1 MRTLLAI
8 IAIITTLIAIIATAG
23 IAQADQFTI
32 GGHNRE
38 QIAIIGLTATGA
50 VATARFTANLLPLK
64 KPEHKIVARA
74 VLGFASG
81 YVLLNI
87 ADRMHRPGIENNH
100 ADMFH
105 ATKDGACLTGHITF
119 ALSVW
124 DTWRLFRSERKKK

>member
-1 MRTLLAI
+1 MRALLTILTVLA
-8 IAIITTLIAIIATAG
+8 LAG
-23 IAQADQFTI
+23 IAQGEQFTI

-74 VLGFASG
+74 MLGLASG

-87 ADRMHRPGIENNH
+87 ADRMHRPGVENNH

-105 ATKDGACLTGHITF
+105 AAKDGACLTGHITF
-119 ALSVW
+119 ALGVW
-124 DTWRLFRSERKKK
+124 DTWRLFKAEKKK

>member
-1 MRTLLAI
+1 MKK
-8 IAIITTLIAIIATAG
+8 LIAVLTILALAG
-23 IAQADQFTI
+23 IAQGEQFTI

-50 VATARFTANLLPLK
+50 VETARFTANLLPIK
-64 KPEHKIVARA
+64 KPEYKVVARA

-87 ADRMHRPGIENNH
+87 ADRMHRPGVEANH

-105 ATKDGACLTGHITF
+105 AAKDGACLTGNITF

-124 DTWRLFRSERKKK
+124 DTWNLFKGEKKKK